1 MRRRTAA
8 ATLAATLALSLAG
21 FVAPQGAA
29 AAVPGGC
36 SYASSSYRPVLSHG
50 STGAAVKQAQC
61 LTNVWGGIPK
71 LAVDGIFGSNALAK
85 IKWIQGCHGLTK
97 DGIIGPN
104 TWNALYYPVED
115 CYDPYPG

>member
-8 ATLAATLALSLAG
+8 ATLAATLALGLAG
-21 FVAPQGAA
+21 VVAPQGAA

-36 SYASSSYRPVLSHG
+36 SHTPSSNRPVLRSG

-61 LTNVWGGIPK
+61 LTNVWGGVPK
-71 LAVDGIFGSNALAK
+71 LTVDGVFGANTLKK

-97 DGIIGPN
+97 DGVIGAK
-104 TWNALYYPVED
+104 TWNALYYPAQD